1 MVPLF
6 GIYLRVFKAGF
17 EEIFVLVLS
26 STLITIAQIQKQSK
40 FPDLANEFFEYIIQM
55 HSGALLNL

>member
-40 FPDLANEFFEYIIQM
+40 FSDLANEFFEYIIQM